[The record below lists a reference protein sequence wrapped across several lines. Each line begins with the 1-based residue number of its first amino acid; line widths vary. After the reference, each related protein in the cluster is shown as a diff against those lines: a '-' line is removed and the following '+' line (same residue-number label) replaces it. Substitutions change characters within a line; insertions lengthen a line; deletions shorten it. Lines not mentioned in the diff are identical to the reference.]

1 MKYKVSLLICL
12 IVPLLV
18 ISAYAAEL
26 WENPIKGDLANAAEV
41 WENLSE
47 NDSANVVSGSYT
59 EEDFPSDGL
68 SNQLT
73 TFATISDPDLLNNF
87 YGMIYYGLSNRL
99 EEIYLGCEGSGF
111 DEESAEGIGDLAWY
125 VYCIVVTD
133 CPELCYAR
141 TACSWYIRWNS
152 NSVVIKIVP
161 EYFSEIKDAQMNQ
174 FNSIVD
180 SVVQAASQLDDPV
193 EQMLYVHDYLVV
205 NCAYNWEVATIGET
219 ENEIVY
225 SAYGALVNGD
235 AVCQGYALAYK
246 VILDRLDIAC
256 CYISSDPM
264 NHAWNIVG
272 LNVDTDHE
280 KWYHVDVTWDDPAAD
295 LDGYC
300 SHDFFLVSDTTMK
313 DEYHGHHDWE
323 WTGYPTP
330 VCDDKTYESETY
342 VFANN
347 SRPMY
352 YKDGYFYY
360 LREGDASLDNAGF
373 DVYRTEQ
380 LNQQGECIGE
390 NVVFYSDS
398 VGIVWNGDYLYY
410 TIELEDYTQR
420 KLGVFDLSTGR
431 VIYRGNF
438 TFIPTAV
445 PEYEETYDCV
455 GLRYNASKNCL
466 EATSSNRRSVLGSF
480 PLQETYPSSWSALDP
495 NVLRIAGISG
505 NKSSIGVVVDDN
517 EKQSMQLY
525 VGYYLGGRMVSAGIY
540 EIHPLAGLQIV
551 DLEQPRRQY
560 DTVRA
565 FLVSGSAAPLCES
578 AAA

>member
-18 ISAYAAEL
+18 ISAYAADPWDALTEDD
-26 WENPIKGDLANAAEV
+26 WNK
-41 WENLSE
+41 SE
-47 NDSANVVSGSYT
+47 TVFYS
-59 EEDFPSDGL
+59 ESDYPTSNMGL
-68 SNQLT
+68 SLT
-73 TFATISDPDLLNNF
+73 TFAVDENENENLVDTFYLTIADCLANHEN
-87 YGMIYYGLSNRL
+87 
-99 EEIYLGCEGSGF
+99 EIYVGCEGEGF
-111 DEESAEGIGDLAWY
+111 DETAAEQMAQLAWL
-125 VYCIVVTD
+125 VYCVVVTD
-133 CPELCYAR
+133 NPDLCYAR
-141 TACSWYIRWNS
+141 TACGLSYIWKNDA
-152 NSVVIKIVP
+152 IIVQMIP
-161 EYFSEIKDAQMNQ
+161 AYLEISDEQMQQ
-174 FNSIVD
+174 FNDTVDNIVK
-180 SVVQAASQLDDPV
+180 SASQLDDPV
-193 EQMLYVHDYLVV
+193 EQMLYVHDYLVLH
-205 NCAYNWEVATIGET
+205 CAYNWEIGTDQET
-219 ENEIVY
+219 DNDYIY
-225 SAYGALVNGD
+225 SAYGVLVDGD

-246 VILDRLDIAC
+246 LLLNRLDIAC

-272 LNVDTDHE
+272 LNVDE
-280 KWYHVDVTWDDPAAD
+280 SNKEWYHVDVTWDDPTPNV
-295 LDGYC
+295 DGYC
-300 SHDFFLVSDTTMK
+300 SHDFFLLSDETMN
-313 DEYHGHHDWE
+313 DQQHGHSGWE
-323 WTGYPTP
+323 WTGRQTP

-360 LREGDASLDNAGF
+360 LREGDLSLDNTGF
-373 DVYRTEQ
+373 DVYRTAQ
-380 LNQQGECIGE
+380 LNQQGKCIGE

-398 VGIVWNGDYLYY
+398 VGVVWNGDYLYY

-431 VIYRGNF
+431 VIYRGDF

-445 PEYEETYDCV
+445 PEYEADYDCV

-466 EATSSNRRSVLGSF
+466 EATSSNRRSVLASF

-495 NVLRIAGISG
+495 NVLRIAGISE

-525 VGYYLGGRMVSAGIY
+525 VGYYLGGKMVSAGIY
-540 EIHPLAGLQIV
+540 EIHALAGLQIV
-551 DLEQPRRQY
+551 DLEPQTQRRY
-560 DTVRA
+560 DEVRA
-565 FLVSGSAAPLCES
+565 FLVSSTVMPLCES